1 MAFTA
6 GIAPISDPRYALVVL
21 INDPKAGEYY
31 GGAVSALYS
40 LTLWA
45 MRYVQMLFR
54 KMLKQLKTQQ
64 RKVQNVLFILANTRI
79 KSELRKNYEKLTAL
93 FNLPELKND
102 IELHNMVLDSRKVK
116 AGDLL
121 WR

>member
-6 GIAPISDPRYALVVL
+6 GIAPISDPRYALVIL

-79 KSELRKNYEKLTAL
+79 KK
-93 FNLPELKND
+93 
-102 IELHNMVLDSRKVK
+102 
-116 AGDLL
+116 
-121 WR
+121 